1 MAWIE
6 SWVKSRGVLLM
17 TLYAVIGSR
26 NRPRGGDDDAFRLR
40 HGPQEATQHLLP
52 RRPSIP
58 VLIAFFGEVICA
70 ILQLINKTMYS
81 LAMFIERLTREIE
94 KNKKSEN

>member
-17 TLYAVIGSR
+17 TLYEVIGSR
-26 NRPRGGDDDAFRLR
+26 NRPRGGDDGAFRLR
-40 HGPQEATQHLLP
+40 HGPQEARRHLLP

-58 VLIAFFGEVICA
+58 VLIALFGEVICA
-70 ILQLINKTMYS
+70 ILQLINKAMYS